1 MNREARAAFALI
13 GLLLLTVGIYMLN
26 NGILVST
33 QLHLVSHR
41 DPQSNR
47 IINEPVRVCR
57 YLHLTGIADIEP
69 VVERSQ
75 TLQTVWLG
83 VAFTENRPNGSVP
96 TASKPLCC
104 NPRRDAP
111 FP

>member
-57 YLHLTGIADIEP
+57 YLHLTGIADYRTSGREVADAADGLASCRFHRKP
-69 VVERSQ
+69 SER
-75 TLQTVWLG
+75 
-83 VAFTENRPNGSVP
+83 
-96 TASKPLCC
+96 
-104 NPRRDAP
+104 
-111 FP
+111 